1 VPLCRIVSTVTI
13 LPEEGARTIHSLC
26 PPEHGLEM
34 QRVHTDVAV
43 DELLP
48 SDAWRRDGTE
58 DIRYAHPERKQC
70 PVGAR
75 GSVEFDGD
83 RQPR

>member
-1 VPLCRIVSTVTI
+1 MPDCLDSHHPPGGGGTDDPFT
-13 LPEEGARTIHSLC
+13 L
-26 PPEHGLEM
+26 PPERGLEI

-58 DIRYAHPERKQC
+58 DIRHAHPERKQC

-75 GSVEFDGD
+75 GSVEFNGN
-83 RQPR
+83 R